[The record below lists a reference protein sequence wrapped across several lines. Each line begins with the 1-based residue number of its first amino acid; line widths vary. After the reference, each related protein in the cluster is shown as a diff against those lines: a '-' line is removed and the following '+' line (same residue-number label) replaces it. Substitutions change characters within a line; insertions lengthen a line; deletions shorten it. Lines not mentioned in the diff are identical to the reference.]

1 MSSRRHARS
10 GAVWRRV
17 ASAVLA
23 ACVLAG
29 PTATSQVVLDS
40 EARRQLESDIERYE
54 ELQAAR
60 TQELADIQAALG
72 ETAAQLEQRI
82 ADRNRVSAELAERRS
97 ERQAIVDQIAVLDEE
112 RLATEARIADL
123 EVRLGAMHT
132 RVSELLVALY
142 KQRGSPA
149 LFALS
154 RSESFSD
161 LRVRNHYVSL
171 LSSQDADVIGELDSL
186 LFALQMERQSL
197 ADQQE
202 QLRQAEADLAAAE
215 AELQASQARLDAIVA
230 ELESTRQGQLALQA
244 DLLEEQQ
251 RIEAS
256 LTDLGSALEAEMAR
270 LREAEA
276 AARAE
281 AARAAQDRERRLA
294 AERQAQE
301 AADQLAALTDALEPL
316 SSGLV
321 RPLDG
326 ARLITR
332 FGTANNSY
340 LELEASA
347 ANAAVYSVGPGVV
360 QVTNYLGANL
370 GYLVAVDHGS
380 GLTSVYVNLRPPVV
394 DELQVV
400 AQGQLL
406 GYLGGGTLVHN
417 DTLHFYMRRASGNGD
432 YTYVDPAPM
441 LGW

>member
-1 MSSRRHARS
+1 MTRRRRARA
-10 GAVWRRV
+10 GAACRR
-17 ASAVLA
+17 AVYTLLA
-23 ACVLAG
+23 ACILTG
-29 PTATSQVVLDS
+29 PPATSQVVLDS
-40 EARRQLESDIERYE
+40 EERRELEADIDRYE
-54 ELQAAR
+54 DLQAAR
-60 TQELADIQAALG
+60 RQELAEIEAALG
-72 ETAAQLEQRI
+72 ETAALLQQRI
-82 ADRNRVSAELAERRS
+82 ADRNQVSAELAERRS
-97 ERQAIVDQIAVLDEE
+97 EREAIVDQIAVLEQE
-112 RLATEARIADL
+112 RLATEARIVDL

-132 RVSELLVALY
+132 RVSELLVTLY
-142 KQRGSPA
+142 KQRGAPA

-154 RSESFSD
+154 RSDSFSD

-197 ADQQE
+197 ADQQAA
-202 QLRQAEADLAAAE
+202 LRQAEAELAAAE
-215 AELQASQARLDAIVA
+215 AELQDSQARLDAIVA

-256 LTDLGSALEAEMAR
+256 LMDLGSALEAEMAR

-294 AERQAQE
+294 AQREAQE
-301 AADQLAALTDALEPL
+301 AADQLAALSAALEPL
-316 SSGLV
+316 GSGLV
-321 RPLDG
+321 RPIDG
-326 ARLITR
+326 AQLVTR

-340 LELEASA
+340 LEMRASA

-370 GYLVAVDHGS
+370 GYLVAVDHG
-380 GLTSVYVNLRPPVV
+380 GGMTSVYVNLRPPAVE
-394 DELQVV
+394 ELQVV

-417 DTLHFYMRRASGNGD
+417 DTLHFYMRRTAGSGD

>member
-1 MSSRRHARS
+1 MSSRRLARG
-10 GAVWRRV
+10 GAAWRLITV
-17 ASAVLA
+17 VT
-23 ACVLAG
+23 ACLLMA
-29 PTATSQVVLDS
+29 PPATSQVVLDS
-40 EARRQLESDIERYE
+40 DERRQLEADIERYE
-54 ELQAAR
+54 QLQASR
-60 TQELADIQAALG
+60 RQELAQIETALGDTAAAL
-72 ETAAQLEQRI
+72 QQRI
-82 ADRNRVSAELAERRS
+82 AERNQVSAELADRRRER
-97 ERQAIVDQIAVLDEE
+97 EDIVAQIGVLEEE

-123 EVRLGAMHT
+123 EVRLGAMHE
-132 RVSELLVALY
+132 RVSALLVALY

-149 LFALS
+149 LFALT
-154 RSESFSD
+154 RSQSFSD

-197 ADQQE
+197 AEQQAV
-202 QLRQAEADLAAAE
+202 LRDAEAELAAAE
-215 AELQASQARLDAIVA
+215 AELQDAQARLDAIVA
-230 ELESTRQGQLALQA
+230 ELEATRQGQLALQA

-251 RIEAS
+251 RIETS
-256 LTDLGSALEAEMAR
+256 LADLGSAYDAEVAR
-270 LREAEA
+270 LRLVEEER
-276 AARAE
+276 RAE

-294 AERQAQE
+294 AEREAQA
-301 AADQLAALTDALEPL
+301 AADQLAALTLEPQG
-316 SSGLV
+316 SGLV

-326 ARLITR
+326 AQLVTR

-370 GYLVAVDHGS
+370 GYLVAVDHG
-380 GLTSVYVNLRPPVV
+380 GGMTSVYVNLRPPVV
-394 DELQVV
+394 EEGQVV

-417 DTLHFYMRRASGNGD
+417 DTLHFYVRRTGGNG